1 MKTLVEFSSFSK
13 QKLVSSRI
21 SKNQNSKSYL
31 TSNQTDTNSKSKE
44 KGKSKEDNSLSNRI
58 IRANIKFPND
68 NSVKKDG
75 RVNEKKNEE
84 TMIHSKIFEISVD
97 KIFSYMKTILSI
109 DIYANIKKKFIEEF
123 TKAMILFMSEKEGTF
138 SNYNIQYSSS
148 ISKMIH
154 SASKSMSLNIIQNK
168 QKNSNLKLS
177 YDFVAYKKK
186 NQISQVVPPQKEI
199 RKNPL
204 QYSDNNKGN
213 KTHHSNNLFS
223 YSSNINNNSSEINKK
238 HSLYTLTKNKM
249 LNNKTQ
255 SNSKSPS
262 SSRERLSS
270 RKKLQNLKNKNKV
283 GTTVKNNN
291 NNKFLL
297 NSHLLNKI
305 NKEFPK
311 NDSKKTNFSSDK
323 NKNTNSKAKPGS
335 KSSLMSNQSNNN
347 NNNINIK
354 ISHNRNT
361 NLNLFYINNYI
372 NNTNNPQII
381 NRTTTHSLKKEN
393 KVTNTSKKQSHKSPE
408 SVIKENLIKKS
419 NMKKNKKESINNS
432 IPPGGNGNI
441 KIENQTVEVNNEK
454 SNEQLKEIKSSLDDN
469 LKVMFNFSYEGFLNK
484 ESESESKKSFDN
496 DIMDTNNNKQNIIK
510 SSNTNNTNENDNKT
524 GTLSSE
530 KSVQYCY
537 KTKYPY

>member
-21 SKNQNSKSYL
+21 AKNQNSKSYL

-58 IRANIKFPND
+58 IRANIKFPPD
-68 NSVKKDG
+68 YSLKKGG
-75 RVNEKKNEE
+75 RVNEKKDEE
-84 TMIHSKIFEISVD
+84 NLIHGKILEISVD

-109 DIYANIKKKFIEEF
+109 DIYANIKQKFIEEF
-123 TKAMILFMSEKEGTF
+123 SKAMILFMSEKEGHF
-138 SNYNIQYSSS
+138 SNYNIQHSSS

-154 SASKSMSLNIIQNK
+154 SASKGISLNFIQNK

-186 NQISQVVPPQKEI
+186 NQISQVIPPQKEI
-199 RKNPL
+199 RKNQL
-204 QYSDNNKGN
+204 QCSDSNKGN
-213 KTHHSNNLFS
+213 KAHHSNNLFS

-262 SSRERLSS
+262 SSRERLPSK
-270 RKKLQNLKNKNKV
+270 KKLQNLKNKKKV
-283 GTTVKNNN
+283 GVAAKNNN
-291 NNKFLL
+291 NNQFLL

-305 NKEFPK
+305 NKDFPK
-311 NDSKKTNFSSDK
+311 NDSKKINFSNDK
-323 NKNTNSKAKPGS
+323 NKNSSSRAKPGS
-335 KSSLMSNQSNNN
+335 KGSLLSGQS

-361 NLNLFYINNYI
+361 NLNFFYINNYI
-372 NNTNNPQII
+372 NNSNNPQII
-381 NRTTTHSLKKEN
+381 NRTTAHSLKKEN
-393 KVTNTSKKQSHKSPE
+393 KLSNNSKKQNHKSPE
-408 SVIKENLIKKS
+408 NIIKENLIKKS
-419 NMKKNKKESINNS
+419 NLKKSKKESTNNS
-432 IPPGGNGNI
+432 ISQGGNGNI
-441 KIENQTVEVNNEK
+441 KIENQTVDVNNEK

-484 ESESESKKSFDN
+484 ESESASKKSFDN
-496 DIMDTNNNKQNIIK
+496 DMIDSSSNKQNNIK
-510 SSNTNNTNENDNKT
+510 RINTNNTNENDNKT